1 MEEAM
6 VKKGETI
13 DITIDDIKFPNK
25 GIAYTEEDKKITIK
39 NAIPGQKLRVKVK
52 KKRRDKIDAIVL
64 EKLQSAPNEVNA
76 PCPVFGECGGCT
88 YQNLTYED
96 QLSLKKKF
104 ILDILKDFNIEELY
118 EGVEGS
124 KNSFEYR
131 NKMEFSFG
139 DEYKDGPLTLGLHKR
154 GSMYDIV
161 NTDICILVDE
171 DFRDI
176 LKAVLSYAK
185 KNNYSYYHKRTHQGL
200 LRHLV
205 LRKGIMTGEIL
216 VNFVTSSQGLIDEE
230 NLVHTIL
237 DLPLKGQI
245 KGIIHTVNDS
255 LADIVQEDSGKIL
268 YGQDFITDK
277 LYDLSFKIT
286 PYSFFQTNTIGAM
299 QLYSVVK
306 DFVGTGKNKVLY
318 DLYCGTGTI
327 AQVLSPCAD
336 KVIGIELVEEA
347 VIAARENA
355 KLNGIDNC
363 EFLAGDVLKLVD
375 TLTETPDVIILDPP
389 RDGVHPKAIGKI
401 LAFNPKSF
409 IYVSCKPTSLARD
422 LPFFLEAGYEIKRV
436 KSVDMFPQTPHVE
449 TVVLMSK
456 K

>member
-1 MEEAM
+1 M

-13 DITIDDIKFPNK
+13 DIIIDDIKFPNK
-25 GIAYTEEDKKITIK
+25 GIAHIEGDKKITIK
-39 NAIPGQKLRVKVK
+39 NALPGQKLRVKIK
-52 KKRRDKIDAIVL
+52 KKRRDKIDAIIL
-64 EKLQSAPNEVNA
+64 EKLESAPNEVSA
-76 PCPVFGECGGCT
+76 PCPVFEDCGGCT
-88 YQNLTYED
+88 YQNLMYEN

-161 NTDICILVDE
+161 NTDVCILVDE
-171 DFRDI
+171 DFRNI
-176 LKAVLSYAK
+176 LKAVLSYARE
-185 KNNYSYYHKRTHQGL
+185 NNYSYYHKRSHQGL

-205 LRKGIMTGEIL
+205 IRKGIMTGAIL
-216 VNFVTSSQGLIDEE
+216 VNLVTSSQGTIDEE
-230 NLVHTIL
+230 GLTNAIL
-237 DLPLKGQI
+237 DLPLKGQVQ
-245 KGIIHTVNDS
+245 GIIHTVNDS
-255 LADIVQEDSGKIL
+255 LADVVQEDSGKIL

-306 DFVGTGKNKVLY
+306 DFVGADKSKLLY

-347 VIAARENA
+347 VVAARENA
-355 KLNGIDNC
+355 KLNGIKNC
-363 EFLAGDVLKLVD
+363 EFLAGDVLELVD
-375 TLTETPDVIILDPP
+375 TLKEKPDVIILDPP
-389 RDGVHPKAIGKI
+389 RDGIHPKAIWKI
-401 LAFNPKSF
+401 LDFEPKSF
-409 IYVSCKPTSLARD
+409 VYVSCKPTSLARD
-422 LPFFLEAGYEIKRV
+422 LPFFIERGYEIKRV

-449 TVVLMSK
+449 TVVLMSRVK
-456 K
+456 E